1 MILAALERLG
11 ELLDASEI
19 DAAPLID
26 TGVIDRSVEH
36 GEA

>member
-11 ELLDASEI
+11 ELLDADQI

-26 TGVIDRSVEH
+26 AGAIDRE
-36 GEA
+36 

>member
-11 ELLDASEI
+11 VILDATEI

-26 TGVIDRSVEH
+26 TGIIDRSN
-36 GEA
+36 

>member
-11 ELLDASEI
+11 VILDAAEI

-26 TGVIDRSVEH
+26 TGIIDRSN
-36 GEA
+36 